1 MTYHDP
7 CYLGRYN
14 GIFDAPRR
22 VIEAAGCE
30 LVEMPRNRENGFCC
44 GAGGGRIYM
53 DEGEM
58 KERPSENRVREAA
71 ALGGVARMVVA
82 CPKDITMFQDAVK
95 TVGVTDKLVVIDLID
110 LVYEAL

>member
-1 MTYHDP
+1 
-7 CYLGRYN
+7 
-14 GIFDAPRR
+14 
-22 VIEAAGCE
+22 
-30 LVEMPRNRENGFCC
+30 MPRNRQRAFCC

-71 ALGGVARMVVA
+71 TLDGVSEIVVS
-82 CPKDITMFQDAVK
+82 CPKDLTMFQDAVK
-95 TVGVTDKLVVIDLID
+95 TTSLEDKLVVKDLID